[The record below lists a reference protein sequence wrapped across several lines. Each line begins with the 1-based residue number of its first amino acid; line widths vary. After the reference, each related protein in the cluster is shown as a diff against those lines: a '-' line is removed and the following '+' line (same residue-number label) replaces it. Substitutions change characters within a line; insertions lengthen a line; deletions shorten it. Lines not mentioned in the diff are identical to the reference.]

1 MGRPGLRRPGLRWPF
16 RPGLRWLPWRG
27 LRRPGRTRSIHTRLF
42 LGFAGALAASA
53 VLMVAV
59 IYTGMRFVP
68 TYDFR
73 DTLVVKGPGTVERLP
88 RTWESFPEAGMVP
101 GATPGT
107 PVDRS
112 IRSKEDVW
120 NTLLRLSTGGL
131 LLVMAIGLAVGWRL
145 SKRLLAPL
153 GTVSQAAARAAEGQL
168 QYRINA
174 EGPADELKQL
184 ADTFDTMLAR
194 LEESFAAHRRF
205 AANASHELLTPLAT
219 TRAVLQLAAA
229 DPGGEEFAELVPM
242 LVETNER
249 NITIVQALLD
259 LAAADHAPFDPDP
272 VDLAALAT
280 DAAAE
285 RAARAAATGLRLD
298 IDTEPGCT
306 VPGNTTLLRQLLL
319 NLLDNA
325 LAYNRPGG
333 SVHLAVLRENGIVI
347 EVENTGP
354 RIDGIVAQR
363 LFEPFYRQRSRV
375 TSDRSGHGLG
385 LAIVRSIV
393 HAHHGTVTAHANPD
407 GGLTVRA
414 ELPPGPGRGP
424 RSPSAAVGSA
434 DSRQGPGEGVRR
446 SGGDEL
452 PAGLEGVPGGAGQFR
467 A

>member
-1 MGRPGLRRPGLRWPF
+1 MSAFPRPRPGPG
-16 RPGLRWLPWRG
+16 
-27 LRRPGRTRSIHTRLF
+27 RPGRTRSIHARLF
-42 LGFAGALAASA
+42 LGFAGALAVSA

-73 DTLVVKGPGTVERLP
+73 DTILLSDPGGPDRAADTDRATGNGETFAE
-88 RTWESFPEAGMVP
+88 TGFPP
-101 GATPGT
+101 GAEQWPAADGT
-107 PVDRS
+107 

-120 NTLLRLSTGGL
+120 NTVLWLSAAGL

-153 GTVSQAAARAAEGQL
+153 GVISRAAAKAAGGQL

-174 EGPADELKQL
+174 EGPADELKLL

-194 LEESFAAHRRF
+194 LEESFAAHQRF

-219 TRAVLQLAAA
+219 TRAVLQIAAA
-229 DPGGEEFAELVPM
+229 DPSGEEFAELVPM

-249 NITIVQALLD
+249 NITIVRSLLA
-259 LAAADHAPFDPDP
+259 LAAADHTPFDPEP
-272 VDLAALAT
+272 VDLTALAADVAAERT
-280 DAAAE
+280 AQAAAAE
-285 RAARAAATGLRLD
+285 LCIAV
-298 IDTEPGCT
+298 DTEPGCT

-325 LAYNRPGG
+325 LAYNEPGG

-347 EVENTGP
+347 EVENTG
-354 RIDGIVAQR
+354 RYVDALAARR
-363 LFEPFYRQRSRV
+363 LFEPFYRPRPRV

-393 HAHHGTVTAHANPD
+393 HAHHGTVTAHSNPG

-414 ELPPGPGRGP
+414 KLPPEPG
-424 RSPSAAVGSA
+424 
-434 DSRQGPGEGVRR
+434 
-446 SGGDEL
+446 
-452 PAGLEGVPGGAGQFR
+452 
-467 A
+467 

>member
-1 MGRPGLRRPGLRWPF
+1 MRRLRLPVRTGLPG
-16 RPGLRWLPWRG
+16 
-27 LRRPGRTRSIHTRLF
+27 RPGRTELRARPGRPRSRSIHTRLF
-42 LGFAGALAASA
+42 LGFAGALSAAA

-73 DTLVVKGPGTVERLP
+73 NTLVLAGPGELLPGENGRWKADTRGTGCGAAAPGTSGLGETGLGETGRGQAKPLP
-88 RTWESFPEAGMVP
+88 RATEPFPEAETPEGVRPGP
-101 GATPGT
+101 GATM
-107 PVDRS
+107 S
-112 IRSKEDVW
+112 ISSKEDVW
-120 NTLLRLSTGGL
+120 NTVLGVSAGGL
-131 LLVMAIGLAVGWRL
+131 LLVTAIGLAVGWRL

-153 GTVSQAAARAAEGQL
+153 GTISRAAAEAADGKL

-174 EGPADELKQL
+174 EGPSDELKQL

-219 TRAVLQLAAA
+219 TRAVLQVAAA
-229 DPGGEEFAELVPM
+229 DPSGEEFAELTPM

-249 NITIVQALLD
+249 NITIVRALLD
-259 LAAADHAPFDPDP
+259 LAAADHAPFDPEP

-280 DAAAE
+280 AAAAE
-285 RAARAAATGLRLD
+285 RTARAAADGLRLD
-298 IDTEPGCT
+298 VDAEPGCT
-306 VPGNTTLLRQLLL
+306 VPGSTTLLRQLLL

-325 LAYNRPGG
+325 LAYNTPGG
-333 SVHLAVLRENGIVI
+333 SVHLAVLREKEVVI

-354 RIDGIVAQR
+354 HLDGTSAQR
-363 LFEPFYRQRSRV
+363 LFEPFYRPQSRV

-393 HAHHGTVTAHANPD
+393 HAHHGTVTARPNPG

-414 ELPPGPGRGP
+414 VLPPGTGR
-424 RSPSAAVGSA
+424 A
-434 DSRQGPGEGVRR
+434 
-446 SGGDEL
+446 
-452 PAGLEGVPGGAGQFR
+452 
-467 A
+467 